1 MVSFSLASAQAF
13 YSSETGVVAMQ
24 VTGGALDIDFQGNR
38 FATILSLNHS
48 ATGAVDFLASGSL
61 FDGGFFHSRSD
72 TQNIAGAVSIDGTEA
87 GYFFDKQLDNGSIQG
102 LTLWGSGL

>member
-1 MVSFSLASAQAF
+1 
-13 YSSETGVVAMQ
+13 
-24 VTGGALDIDFQGNR
+24 
-38 FATILSLNHS
+38 
-48 ATGAVDFLASGSL
+48 DFLASGSL

-87 GYFFDKQLDNGSIQG
+87 GYFFNKQLDNGSIQG